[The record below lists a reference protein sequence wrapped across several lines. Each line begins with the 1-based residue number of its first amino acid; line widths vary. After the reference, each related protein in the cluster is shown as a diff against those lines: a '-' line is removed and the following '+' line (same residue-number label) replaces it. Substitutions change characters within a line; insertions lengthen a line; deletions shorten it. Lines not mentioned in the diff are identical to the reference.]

1 MTGYLDIHGA
11 RKFLGDKS
19 VSWMRLHIAEI
30 PHRKLYSQLLF
41 CPLELRAWVTA
52 TAERHVPVDI
62 DQVVREVMQPKRK
75 GRAAR

>member
-19 VSWMRLHIAEI
+19 VSWMRVHINEI

-41 CPLELRAWVTA
+41 DPIELKLWVER
-52 TAERHVPVDI
+52 TAEKCAPVDVDAI
-62 DQVVREVMQPKRK
+62 VASVMQPKKR
-75 GRAAR
+75 RAAG